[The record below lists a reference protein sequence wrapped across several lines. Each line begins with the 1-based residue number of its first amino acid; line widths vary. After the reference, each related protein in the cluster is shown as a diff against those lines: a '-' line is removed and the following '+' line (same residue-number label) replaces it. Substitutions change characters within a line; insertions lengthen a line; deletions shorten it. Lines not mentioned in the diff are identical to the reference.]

1 MGVERAVTRW
11 YLLRQQILNEQAAF
25 EARLEQLMLL
35 AEAEPES
42 VNQADLAALQEST
55 EKARIRLRELGPS
68 PQPKMG

>member
-42 VNQADLAALQEST
+42 VNQDDLAALQESM
-55 EKARIRLRELGPS
+55 EKAHMRLRELGPS